1 MLKFTNLIFSEL
13 ENKIENIW
21 LHLKALI
28 DKKMGETNQNYSTTF
43 EEQMKLQI
51 LQNTKKDSPVRSLMC
66 KLLLSYF
73 SGLFYIKVN
82 IDL

>member
-1 MLKFTNLIFSEL
+1 MLTFINLIFSEL
-13 ENKIENIW
+13 EIKIENIW

-28 DKKMGETNQNYSTTF
+28 DKKMRETNQNYSTTF

-66 KLLLSYF
+66 K
-73 SGLFYIKVN
+73 
-82 IDL
+82 